1 MAMNPSSTIMLNGEP
16 HPLERE
22 TTVEELLASL
32 GMVGRPVVVELNEQA
47 VFPRDY
53 PTLQVLPGAR
63 VEIVALAAG
72 G

>member
-1 MAMNPSSTIMLNGEP
+1 MIIILNGSE
-16 HPLERE
+16 HELDGEQSINS
-22 TTVEELLASL
+22 LLASL
-32 GMVGRPVVVELNEQA
+32 GLRGKPVVVEVDETA

-53 PTLQVLPGAR
+53 DKVTVGEGAR

>member
-1 MAMNPSSTIMLNGEP
+1 MTITLNGNP
-16 HPLERE
+16 HELEGE
-22 TTVEELLASL
+22 LSIYSLLASL
-32 GMVGRPVVVELNEQA
+32 GMEGRPVVVELDEQA

-53 PTLQVLPGAR
+53 EQTLVGNGAR